1 MSAAII
7 IYREYAAAFREWGVI
22 LSDTEIID
30 LIKNQPVKGR
40 RALFD
45 QFCDYV
51 YVIAAGKIKSCGSRE
66 DIEECVSDIFADVY
80 KYVDSKEVEGS
91 LKALVSTIAK
101 RRSIDFFRRLSG
113 GFGKTVSIESDEM
126 YDIPSNENISES
138 AENKERNRIILNKI
152 KELGEPDSTI
162 IIQQYFYNRTA
173 REIADSVSLTAS
185 NVQRRSSRARD
196 KLRKLLI
203 EAGITY

>member
-1 MSAAII
+1 M
-7 IYREYAAAFREWGVI
+7 
-22 LSDTEIID
+22 SDTEIID

-126 YDIPSNENISES
+126 YDIPSNENISEN
-138 AENKERNRIILNKI
+138 AENKERSRIILNKI

>member
-138 AENKERNRIILNKI
+138 AENKERSRIILNKI